1 MKKIERLDTE
11 VKIGKIIDKDGEM
24 MLVEFDR
31 DENQLDTFT
40 IDELLKNIEQLPK
53 EFIEE
58 LFILLKS

>member
-11 VKIGKIIDKDGEM
+11 VKIGKIIDKAGEM

-40 IDELLKNIEQLPK
+40 IDELLRPYVDK
-53 EFIEE
+53 EYVQFVVKYSKEI
-58 LFILLKS
+58 